1 MSTYKSG
8 LVLWKLGVGAM
19 SGHLEDSY
27 AKIQDWLKENTKR
40 FAFKKL
46 EKEIVT
52 SGVCVECGAC
62 VENCPVNALTGDYST
77 GKYVPTLTG
86 KCTACGICY
95 ANCPRTYFYRDNLLG
110 NVRSAWKAKAVN
122 RSRSAQDG
130 GAVTAILSNML
141 ETGRIDAAVVVQ
153 GNPDKPWMPVAKIA
167 KTAKEVEECAG
178 SIYTHAPI
186 VQGVVQAFK
195 EGAKKI
201 AVVGTSCNIDAVHN
215 METLPSGPI
224 KATKG
229 AEAIQFGLFCT
240 KSYDY
245 TGLTNFLKEQGI
257 DIKDAKRFAIA
268 GGKMM
273 VEHSEGEAEWEVG
286 ALEEFSASSCAYCQD
301 MNGRNADISC
311 GNVGSDDGWT
321 TLLIMTERGEKVFKQ
336 AVKSKAIEA
345 ESIDEK
351 AIRAVDNLARFKAA
365 RWYKMKA
372 H

>member
-1 MSTYKSG
+1 MT
-8 LVLWKLGVGAM
+8 GA
-19 SGHLEDSY
+19 LEESY

-46 EKEIVT
+46 EREIVA

-62 VENCPVNALTGDYST
+62 VENCPVDALTGDYST

-95 ANCPRTYFYRDNLLG
+95 ANCPRTYFYRTTLLG
-110 NVRSAWKAKAVN
+110 NVRSAWKARAVN
-122 RSRSAQDG
+122 RSESAQDG
-130 GAVTAILSNML
+130 GAVTAIISNML
-141 ETGRIDAAVVVQ
+141 DSGRIDAAVVVQ
-153 GNPDKPWMPVAKIA
+153 GNPDKPWMPIAKIA
-167 KTAKEVEECAG
+167 RTAKEAAESSG

-186 VQGVVQAFK
+186 VQGIVQALK
-195 EGAKKI
+195 EGSKKI

-215 METLPSGPI
+215 MESSPSGPI
-224 KATKG
+224 GAIKG
-229 AEAIQFGLFCT
+229 AEAIKFGLFCT

-245 TGLTNFLKEQGI
+245 PSLTKFLKDQGI
-257 DIKDAKRFAIA
+257 AIKDVKRFAIA
-268 GGKMM
+268 GGMM
-273 VEHSEGEAEWEVG
+273 KIEHSKGETEWKVG
-286 ALEEFSASSCAYCQD
+286 ELEEFASSSCAYCQD

-311 GNVGSDDGWT
+311 GNVGSDEGWT

-336 AVKSKAIEA
+336 AVKAKAIEA
-345 ESIDEK
+345 EPIDEK
-351 AIRAVDNLARFKAA
+351 AIRAVDNLARFKAS